1 MVITQFGERPMMPDC
16 VAEGSKNPLTL
27 PLGGADA
34 RRLLSGILP
43 ASMVCSLFRAASV
56 VLSGVGVRL
65 MIGAGVGGCV
75 GAGDGAGVGDGAGE
89 GAGVTVG
96 VGAGRGGNDTG
107 AGVAFIV
114 SDVWGADVC
123 DAGGVGGVG
132 GRIPR
137 FCSGCSSK

>member
-34 RRLLSGILP
+34 RRLPSGILP

-65 MIGAGVGGCV
+65 MVGAGVGSCV
-75 GAGDGAGVGDGAGE
+75 GAGDGAGE
-89 GAGVTVG
+89 GAGVTVS